1 MTGEGGLPWVWGAT
15 ADEASRRYPADDVVA
30 ARAPGRPLLRMTRA
44 VTADAPPET
53 CWRWLCQLAVA
64 PYSYD
69 LVDNLGRPSP
79 RTLTPGADRLV
90 PGQRMVKVYELL
102 EVDEGRSWTG
112 VTTTAGSLPF
122 GPLAATY
129 AAEPVVGGDASGDGS
144 GDARGT
150 RTRLVCRMTL
160 PGGGPLVR
168 AKASALAWGDV
179 PMVRKQLRTLAA
191 YAGSG
196 GAASDGEG

>member
-1 MTGEGGLPWVWGAT
+1 MSAERGLPWVWGAT
-15 ADEASRRYPADDVVA
+15 TEEAGRRYPADDVVA

-69 LVDNLGRPSP
+69 LVDNLGRRSP
-79 RTLTPGADRLV
+79 RTRTPGADRLEV
-90 PGQRMVKVYELL
+90 GQRMVKVYELL

-112 VTTTAGSLPF
+112 VTTAAGSLPF

-129 AAEPVVGGDASGDGS
+129 AAEPLVGDEGA
-144 GDARGT
+144 

-168 AKASALAWGDV
+168 ARATALAWGDV
-179 PMVRKQLRTLAA
+179 PMVRKQLRTLAS
-191 YAGSG
+191 YA
-196 GAASDGEG
+196 AAERAGSDGER

>member
-1 MTGEGGLPWVWGAT
+1 MSAAPGLPWVWGAT
-15 ADEASRRYPADDVVA
+15 AEEADRDYPADSVVA

-44 VTADAPPET
+44 VTAHAPPPV

-69 LVDNLGRPSP
+69 LVDNLGRRSP
-79 RTLTPGADRLV
+79 RTLTAGADRLA

-112 VTTTAGSLPF
+112 VTTAAGSLPF

-129 AAEPVVGGDASGDGS
+129 AAEPLDG
-144 GDARGT
+144 GT

-168 AKASALAWGDV
+168 AKAAALAWGDV

-191 YAGSG
+191 YAGS
-196 GAASDGEG
+196 DGQG

>member
-1 MTGEGGLPWVWGAT
+1 MTPGEGGLPWVWGAT
-15 ADEASRRYPADDVVA
+15 ADEASRHYPADDVVA

-44 VTADAPPET
+44 VTADAPPEA

-112 VTTTAGSLPF
+112 VTTAAGSLPF

-129 AAEPVVGGDASGDGS
+129 AAEPLAGAGGRG
-144 GDARGT
+144 GT

-179 PMVRKQLRTLAA
+179 PMVRKQLRTLAS

-196 GAASDGEG
+196 RAGSDRQG